1 METNKKALIGKR
13 INKLMNPFDRILFSD
28 NTRTWMHFTSMLP
41 SERSQSEIILYY
53 FYFRGILEEE
63 K

>member
-28 NTRTWMHFTSMLP
+28 RKNEPHKDMDAFYIHSYFSELRTELKYK
-41 SERSQSEIILYY
+41 YY
-53 FYFRGILEEE
+53 RVRI
-63 K
+63 

>member
-1 METNKKALIGKR
+1 MVLKPGTYWFLYLSRQMETNKKALIGKR

-28 NTRTWMHFTSMLP
+28 RKNEPHKDMDA
-41 SERSQSEIILYY
+41 
-53 FYFRGILEEE
+53 FYIHVA

>member
-1 METNKKALIGKR
+1 METNKKPLIGKR

-28 NTRTWMHFTSMLP
+28 RKNEPHKDMD
-41 SERSQSEIILYY
+41 E
-53 FYFRGILEEE
+53 FYIRVA